1 MDKLDDFV
9 NNLQEEI
16 FEEARQSFGEKGFHR
31 WRNPLFAGRM
41 KDPHAHGCVTGTCGD
56 TMEIF
61 FKFKNNQVHKGSYMT
76 NGCASS
82 GISGSFAVE
91 LSLGK
96 TPEELADINGNDV
109 LEKIGR
115 LPDEDKHC
123 AFLAADTIQD
133 AVTDYM
139 NTAKKSK

>member
-1 MDKLDDFV
+1 MDKIDEFV

-31 WRNPLFAGRM
+31 WRNPRFAGRM
-41 KDPHAHGCVTGTCGD
+41 ENAHAHGRFTGSCGD

-61 FKFKNNQVHKGSYMT
+61 FILENNRVQKASYMT

-91 LSLGK
+91 LSIGK
-96 TPEELADINGNDV
+96 TLDELADITGEDV

-123 AFLAADTIQD
+123 AFLAADTIHD
-133 AVTDYM
+133 AILDYR
-139 NTAKKSK
+139 NKKKE